1 MTRLGYTI
9 QDLNDMHLSDTVI
22 RRAVAS
28 DVPAMGRLG
37 AALMR
42 QHYDFDRLRFM
53 APGPNSEDGYGWFL
67 GTQLER
73 DDAVLFVADQQG
85 SVVGYAYAGIEPQS
99 FVELREECGFVHD
112 LVVDDNDQRH
122 GVGTALMEAAL
133 AWLRDRGMPRVV
145 LWTAPRNERAQR
157 LFDRLGFRR
166 TMIEMT
172 RELS

>member
-1 MTRLGYTI
+1 ME
-9 QDLNDMHLSDTVI
+9 LSDIVV
-22 RRAVAS
+22 RRAIAS
-28 DVPAMGRLG
+28 DVPSLGRMG

-42 QHYDFDRLRFM
+42 QHHDFDPLRFM
-53 APGPNSEDGYGWFL
+53 APGSNPEDGYAWFL

-73 DDAVLFVADQQG
+73 DDAAIFVADSNG
-85 SVVGYAYAGIEPQS
+85 SVVGYAYAGIEALS
-99 FVELREECGFVHD
+99 WKDLRDQCGAVYD
-112 LVVDDNDQRH
+112 LMVDERGRRH

-133 AWLRDRGMPRVV
+133 AWLRTRGVPRVV
-145 LWTAPRNERAQR
+145 LSTSPRNERAQR